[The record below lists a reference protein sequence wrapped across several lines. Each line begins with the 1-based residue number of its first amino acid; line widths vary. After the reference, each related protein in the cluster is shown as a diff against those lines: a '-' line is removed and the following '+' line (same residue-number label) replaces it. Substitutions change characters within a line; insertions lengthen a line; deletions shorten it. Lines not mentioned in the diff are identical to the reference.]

1 MLSWETM
8 TTTKAKKKHQNTSV
22 LVVEDEGLV
31 SEMICWSLEEL
42 GYRIIER
49 VYTGTQAV
57 ELVETLKPDV
67 IILDISLPDMHGI
80 EVIRRIHEIRPTP
93 VVVLTAHETLELVR
107 QAGRAGA
114 GAYLIKPASGQQM
127 ERAITIAMAEFDR
140 FNQLQQRIDTLQN
153 KLSNSQALC

>member
-8 TTTKAKKKHQNTSV
+8 TTRQTTNNDQRADV
-22 LVVEDEGLV
+22 LVVEDESLV
-31 SEMICWSLEEL
+31 NEMICWSLEEL
-42 GYRIIER
+42 GYRVIAR
-49 VYTGTQAV
+49 AYTGTKGI
-57 ELVETLKPDV
+57 ELTESQKPDV

-80 EVIRRIHEIRPTP
+80 EVIRRIHETHPTP

-114 GAYLIKPASGQQM
+114 GAYLIKPASGQQI

-140 FNQLQQRIDTLQN
+140 FNRLQERIDTLEN
-153 KLSNSQALC
+153 KLSNSQARY